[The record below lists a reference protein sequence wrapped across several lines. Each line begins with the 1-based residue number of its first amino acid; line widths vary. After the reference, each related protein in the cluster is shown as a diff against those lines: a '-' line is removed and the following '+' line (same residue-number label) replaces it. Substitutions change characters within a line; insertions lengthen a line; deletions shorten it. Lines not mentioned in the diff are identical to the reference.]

1 MKTVEIPLMQI
12 TGQPDITVCVDNSDY
27 LTLLN
32 YVHNYQHIV
41 TELETLKEQLLEA
54 A

>member
-1 MKTVEIPLMQI
+1 MKTVEIPLMRI
-12 TGQPDITVCVDNSDY
+12 TGQPNITVCVDNEDY

-41 TELETLKEQLLEA
+41 NELDELREQLEELA
-54 A
+54 